1 MGNIKFCA
9 HERLSLGYAD
19 FTITCN
25 PWMILSVDK
34 QRTFTWQDAT
44 PLNQRAAGHSGLEIL
59 QMAIAGKLPPPP
71 MAFLMD
77 IRLIEV
83 SRGKAVFRGN
93 PQEFHYNTLGTVHG
107 GYGATMLDSAM
118 GCAVH
123 TMMDPGDTYTTLE
136 FKINFLRAMTLET
149 GEVRGTGIIVHA
161 GRTTAIAEGRIEDAA
176 GKLYAFA
183 TTTCQIKRKGA

>member
-1 MGNIKFCA
+1 MP
-9 HERLSLGYAD
+9 RS
-19 FTITCN
+19 
-25 PWMILSVDK
+25 
-34 QRTFTWQDAT
+34 RTFTWEDAT
-44 PLNQRAAGHSGLEIL
+44 PLSTRAEGHSGVEIL
-59 QMAIAGKLPPPP
+59 QMALEGKLPAPP

-83 SRGKAVFRGN
+83 SKGRAVFRGN
-93 PQEFHYNTLGTVHG
+93 PQEFHYNTLGSVHG
-107 GYGATMLDSAM
+107 GYGATLLDSAM

-123 TMMDPGDTYTTLE
+123 SVLDAGDLYTTLE
-136 FKINFLRAMTLET
+136 FKINFLRAMTIET
-149 GEVRGTGIIVHA
+149 GEIRGTGIIVHA